1 MLELN
6 GIPVSL
12 SFDVSYQTFL
22 KCAEDVF
29 HGSDYTIWYTKQ
41 PYGQMMISD
50 DADFARF
57 LDAIHKDLVVRRDGK
72 VVVALLSQAEAF
84 KSPEPAPND
93 VDMMA
98 TDIQNDVPLPQ
109 RQHASRTP
117 SPPIKRKRGRP
128 PKGNKSVTAAG
139 TAGSTVSSRSGSMAT
154 RSQTAGKARTSIP
167 TVDAYKKST
176 LQKSAVKKAT
186 QKRRRA
192 AATSRTEL
200 NVR

>member
-1 MLELN
+1 MFELN

-12 SFDVSYQTFL
+12 SFDVSYQAFL
-22 KCAEDVF
+22 KCAADVF

-50 DADFARF
+50 DTDFARF
-57 LDAIHKDLVVRRDGK
+57 LEAIQADSVVRRDGK

-84 KSPEPAPND
+84 KSPEPE
-93 VDMMA
+93 
-98 TDIQNDVPLPQ
+98 
-109 RQHASRTP
+109 ASHTP
-117 SPPIKRKRGRP
+117 SPPVKRKRGRP
-128 PKGNKSVTAAG
+128 PKSNKSATTAN
-139 TAGSTVSSRSGSMAT
+139 TASEPTVSSRSGGIAT
-154 RSQTAGKARTSIP
+154 RSQTAGGKSRTAIP
-167 TVDAYKKST
+167 TVDAYKTST

-200 NVR
+200 DAR